1 MHRGLQ
7 RAGAAAVLL
16 VALVAAPASAAP
28 AYGTN
33 DAGGFRN
40 VLPPG
45 STGLDTA
52 LDFAAFTANGRRPP
66 HWDDALSPYVDL
78 LYASPHLHDSQL
90 PRYFKDATFGVRPGD
105 VASTESPQAGLT
117 IVRDRAWG
125 VPHVYG
131 TSRANTMFGAGYVA
145 AKDRLFLMDVLR
157 HTGRAQLS
165 SFAGGDPSNRQT
177 DREQWQVAPYTEGEL
192 QGQIDAIAQRHGEA
206 GRQAAT
212 DLGNY
217 VAGINAY
224 IDAAR
229 IDTTKMPA
237 EYGLL
242 QIPLES
248 WKATDVIATA
258 SLVAGI
264 YGRGGGEELRSALVL
279 RAAQHRF
286 GARRGR
292 AVWSDFRMRDDPEA
306 PTTLRRRFP
315 LRTGSP
321 FAPRGL
327 ALPDSGSVAFAPGTT
342 AGAFATPASRPASR
356 LGFALPSRGASN
368 VLLVNARHSRG
379 GHPIAVMGPEVGFYV
394 PQILMEEDLHGPG
407 IDARGA
413 AFPGVSLY
421 VQLGHGRDY
430 AWSATSAYSDNVDTF
445 AERLCNLDGSTPS
458 TASTAYRLHGRCV
471 PMDDLR
477 RSNTW
482 KPNPSDQTPPGSET
496 LVALRTAH
504 GIVEARARV
513 HGVPVAYVRHRS
525 TYFHE
530 ADSGLAFA
538 ALNDPGRTRGPRS
551 FQHAASQINLTF
563 NWFYA
568 DSAHTAYFS
577 SGDLPRRAHGV
588 SPDLPLWADPR
599 YGWRGTV
606 SPRGHPQAV
615 DPPEMVNWNNR
626 PAPRFV
632 SADDDFGS
640 ASPERAQL
648 LEEKVLHGVRGHR
661 RIARAAVVSAMEETA
676 TQDLRGAKLVPILLR
691 SLGRPRDPALRRAM
705 RLLAGWQ
712 RRGAHRRDLNRDGHY
727 DDDAAVT
734 LMDAWWPL
742 LAHAEF
748 DRALGSDLLGR
759 IQVLKSIGDEKG
771 GEATTPEFCCG
782 WYAYV
787 SKDLRSLFGPRR
799 PRGALSRRY
808 CGGGSRGRCRGAL
821 LGSLRAALKVTR
833 ADLYGHE
840 PDCVDRGQV
849 EASCHDLERSTVTSA
864 IDLPPFPF
872 AQRPTFQQI
881 VQVPRRLPR

>member
-1 MHRGLQ
+1 VRRRLSTL
-7 RAGAAAVLL
+7 AILLLATLATPAAA
-16 VALVAAPASAAP
+16 ASP
-28 AYGTN
+28 YGAN
-33 DAGGFRN
+33 DSGGFRN

-45 STGLDTA
+45 TRGLDNA
-52 LDFAAFTANGRRPP
+52 LDFAAFNLNNQRPA
-66 HWDDALSPYVDL
+66 HWDDALAPYVNL
-78 LYASPHLHDSQL
+78 LYGSPHLTDAQL
-90 PRYFKDATFGVRPGD
+90 PRYFKDATFGVRASD
-105 VASTESPQAGLT
+105 VESTESPRSGLT
-117 IVRDRAWG
+117 IVRDRGSG

-131 TSRANTMFGAGYVA
+131 TTRDDTMFGAGYVA
-145 AKDRLFLMDVLR
+145 AEDRLFLMDVLR

-165 SFAGGDPSNRQT
+165 SFAGGDPSNREM
-177 DREQWQVAPYTEGEL
+177 DREQWQVAPYTEAEL
-192 QGQIDAIAQRHGEA
+192 QSQIDAIGQRKGAA
-206 GRQAAT
+206 GRQAFA
-212 DLGNY
+212 DLTAY

-224 IDAAR
+224 ISAATL
-229 IDTTKMPA
+229 DSTKMPA

-242 QIPLES
+242 QIPLQP

-264 YGRGGGEELRSALVL
+264 YGRGGGEELRSALIL
-279 RAAQHRF
+279 RAAEHRF
-286 GARRGR
+286 GVRRGR

-315 LRTGSP
+315 FRTTSP
-321 FAPRGL
+321 FAHRGL
-327 ALPDSGSVAFAPGTT
+327 ALPDRGSVAFAPGTT
-342 AGAFATPASRPASR
+342 AGAFAASAPRPASR
-356 LGFALPSRGASN
+356 LGFTLPSRGASN
-368 VLLVNARHSRG
+368 ALLVNARHSAG

-407 IDARGA
+407 VDARGA

-445 AERLCNLDGSTPS
+445 AERLCNLDGSPPS
-458 TASTAYRLHGRCV
+458 LSSKAYRRNGRCV
-471 PMDDLR
+471 PMDELQ

-513 HGVPVAYVRHRS
+513 HGIPVAYVRDRS

-530 ADSGLAFA
+530 ADSGIAFA
-538 ALNDPGRTRGPRS
+538 ALNDPGRTHDARS
-551 FQHAASQINLTF
+551 FQRAVSGINLTF

-568 DSAHTAYFS
+568 DSRDTAYFS

-588 SPDLPLWADPR
+588 SPDFPVWADPR
-599 YGWRGTV
+599 YGWRGLI
-606 SPRGHPQAV
+606 SARAHPQAI
-615 DPPEMVNWNNR
+615 DPAEMVNWNNR
-626 PAPRFV
+626 QAPRFV
-632 SADDDFGS
+632 AADDDFGDG
-640 ASPERAQL
+640 APERSQL
-648 LEEKVLHGVRGHR
+648 LEEKLRRDIRGGR
-661 RIARAAVVSAMEETA
+661 RTTRAAVVSAMEETA

-691 SLGRPRDPALRRAM
+691 ALGSPRDPALRGAM

-734 LMDAWWPL
+734 LMDAWWPR

-748 DRALGSDLLGR
+748 DRALGPDVLAR
-759 IQVLKSIGDEKG
+759 IQALKQIGDEKG
-771 GEATTPEFCCG
+771 GPATTPEFCCG
-782 WYAYV
+782 WYPYV
-787 SKDLRSLFGPRR
+787 SKDLRSLFAPRA

-808 CGGGSRGRCRGAL
+808 CGGGSRRRCRGAL
-821 LGSLRAALKVTR
+821 LDSLRAALHVTR

-840 PDCVDRGQV
+840 PDCVDRHQV
-849 EASCHDLERSTVTSA
+849 EASCHDLERPTVTAA
-864 IDLPPFPF
+864 IDTPNFPF
-872 AQRPTFQQI
+872 AQRPTFQQV
-881 VQVPRRLPR
+881 VQVPRQLPR